1 MTEKIIA
8 FFPEASYGA
17 ALNCLGIAQELRK
30 QGERPVFICH
40 PGFHGVFAEYGF
52 PEYRLFS
59 EQESDDSAN
68 EVDWTKFVQRHREAF
83 RTSAFEQI
91 DSYLAP
97 TWEAIVST
105 AMRVEA
111 PLRQLIQRL
120 KPDAIV
126 VDNVVTF
133 PAVIN
138 SGIPWVRVVSCAETE
153 IADPNIPPYL
163 SGCASTDRPCWSEFS
178 VRYAAAIAPAQER
191 YAVFLRSCGL
201 VPYQNGE
208 FMEASPWLNLLLAPK
223 ILRHTRKRALDPA
236 KFVFLEG
243 CVRDQEP
250 WQAPRFAAHNDK
262 PLVYTSFGSLGA
274 MDIELFERMIQVFA
288 QLPYRF
294 IINVGS
300 WREHY
305 QTTPDNIFLD
315 SWFPQPSV
323 VRESQLFIHHGGN
336 NSFCEALYFG
346 VPSLIMPFCWDGHDN
361 AQRAEETRVGKH
373 LPRYD
378 WSDKELQTAIT
389 SLIEDSAMHKRLQ
402 QNAKHMQTSNGVNVA
417 ATAILKILDK

>member
-30 QGERPVFICH
+30 QGARPVFICH

-68 EVDWTKFVQRHREAF
+68 DIDWTKFVQRHREAF

-97 TWEAIVST
+97 TWEAIVDT

-126 VDNVVTF
+126 VDNVIAF

-163 SGCASTDRPCWSEFS
+163 SGCSSNDRPCWSEFS
-178 VRYAAAIAPAQER
+178 ERYAAAIAPAHER
-191 YAVFLRSCGL
+191 YSGFLRSCGL
-201 VPYQNGE
+201 EPYQNSE
-208 FMEASPWLNLLLAPK
+208 FMGTSPWLNLLLAPK
-223 ILRHTRKRALDPA
+223 ILRHTRKRSLDPA
-236 KFVFLEG
+236 KFIFLEG
-243 CVRDQEP
+243 CVRAQEP

-274 MDIELFERMIQVFA
+274 MDIDLFERMIQVFA

-346 VPSLIMPFCWDGHDN
+346 VPSLIMSYCWDGHDN
-361 AQRAEETRVGKH
+361 AQRAEESKVGKH

-378 WSDKELQTAIT
+378 WTDNELQKAIT
-389 SLIEDSAMHKRLQ
+389 SLIEDSAMHQRLQ
-402 QNAKHMQTSNGVNVA
+402 QNAEHMQVSNGVNVA
-417 ATAILKILDK
+417 ATSILKILNK